1 MVFSSCSIFRR
12 SEFIWF
18 LKSCSSSSFLAWAS
32 FRFRVKLSATSR
44 VIIKIRSDKLPIYY
58 WPFPN
63 NLFCSLWFWASSSR
77 SWRSVLS
84 IFIRLHVSV
93 WLYTDNLSISFS
105 VLNLANWF
113 SIGFNSAFSL
123 VQNYSRRVNLVGPTY
138 ANKIFN
144 ADKKF
149 HFFILFIVFTIS
161 FFPFFPPFDF
171 FFFGGIFYDAKDAR
185 FWLDEKRKGKNYPKL
200 RKNARSSK
208 RSWLTRLYRETKEKI
223 HYNFI
228 FLLKTALWTV
238 PSRLIQSSKLRLIFI
253 GISRTYGQK

>member
-32 FRFRVKLSATSR
+32 FRFRVKLSATSK
-44 VIIKIRSDKLPIYY
+44 VIIKLRSDKLPIYY

-123 VQNYSRRVNLVGPTY
+123 VQNYSRVNLVGPTY
-138 ANKIFN
+138 ANKIFTV
-144 ADKKF
+144 DKKF
-149 HFFILFIVFTIS
+149 HFFILI
-161 FFPFFPPFDF
+161 
-171 FFFGGIFYDAKDAR
+171 IFYR
-185 FWLDEKRKGKNYPKL
+185 FYHFLFPL
-200 RKNARSSK
+200 FSSF
-208 RSWLTRLYRETKEKI
+208 R
-223 HYNFI
+223 F
-228 FLLKTALWTV
+228 FLFWGHFLWC
-238 PSRLIQSSKLRLIFI
+238 
-253 GISRTYGQK
+253 

>member
-1 MVFSSCSIFRR
+1 MVRRITFLAARSSVMVFSSCSIFRR

-44 VIIKIRSDKLPIYY
+44 VIIKIRTNKLPIYL
-58 WPFPN
+58 PFPN
-63 NLFCSLWFWASSSR
+63 SLFCSLWFWASSSR

-123 VQNYSRRVNLVGPTY
+123 VQN
-138 ANKIFN
+138 
-144 ADKKF
+144 
-149 HFFILFIVFTIS
+149 
-161 FFPFFPPFDF
+161 
-171 FFFGGIFYDAKDAR
+171 
-185 FWLDEKRKGKNYPKL
+185 
-200 RKNARSSK
+200 
-208 RSWLTRLYRETKEKI
+208 
-223 HYNFI
+223 
-228 FLLKTALWTV
+228 
-238 PSRLIQSSKLRLIFI
+238 
-253 GISRTYGQK
+253 